1 MPPIRTGPGRP
12 RKDASEM
19 APIKRGPGR
28 PRKDAGET
36 APVKRNSGHPREDA
50 GEMPPVKRGPG
61 RPRKDAYEARSVVS
75 PPQQLTPRVNE
86 NECYST
92 NVPLAVPMSTTVKP
106 TGLEPQLDLLTYNLI
121 KPLLGKGIFKNL
133 RPPSGAL
140 LSGPPGTGKTLLA
153 LHALSM
159 NKIKCLHLRASDIH
173 SKYTG
178 VSEKTI
184 AEAFDEARKSSP
196 AVLLVELDNVRDQ
209 RVALIATTNCPDNID
224 PALLRRLPLT
234 VKVPLPDTKARRDV
248 IEAQLINRVKNRH
261 KLTESH
267 FMTLA
272 RLTEG

>member
-1 MPPIRTGPGRP
+1 
-12 RKDASEM
+12 
-19 APIKRGPGR
+19 
-28 PRKDAGET
+28 
-36 APVKRNSGHPREDA
+36 
-50 GEMPPVKRGPG
+50 
-61 RPRKDAYEARSVVS
+61 
-75 PPQQLTPRVNE
+75 
-86 NECYST
+86 
-92 NVPLAVPMSTTVKP
+92 MSTTVKP

-196 AVLLVELDNVRDQ
+196 AVVLIDEIDCVFPARHSEAGAKHPSILSQLLVELDNVRDQ

-272 RLTEG
+272 RLTEGDLDSMVDRAVFGLAQRIATAKLPKGTRRPTTLPPLSIRHFVADRPLPQKKIPRHMRVGGCDHT